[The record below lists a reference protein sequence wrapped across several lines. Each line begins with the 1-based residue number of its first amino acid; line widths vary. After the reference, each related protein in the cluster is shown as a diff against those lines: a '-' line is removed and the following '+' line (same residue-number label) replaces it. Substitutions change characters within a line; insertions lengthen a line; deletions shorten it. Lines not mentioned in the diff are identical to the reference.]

1 MTLKEYIQW
10 ANSSIKEL
18 SKLIG
23 IPRTFIKEEEEEQQ

>member
-1 MTLKEYIQW
+1 MTLEEYIKW

-23 IPRTFIKEEEEEQQ
+23 IPNAFIKEKEEEQQ